1 MFLSFHHDLP
11 WVTTIAAYVNLFL
24 RMTTKS
30 NLPQIVAIGLV
41 LLLVVVFLRAEGRMF
56 ICTCGHFA
64 LWTSDTCSSNTS
76 QQLLDPYS
84 FTHVLHGFLFF
95 WLIALL
101 FRRMSSGWQVCLALL
116 LEGAWEVFENTRFVI
131 DKYRTETAA
140 LGYTGDTIVNSFG
153 DVMCALVGFLIA
165 QRLGLRRSLI
175 VFVLVETFLIL
186 WIRDSLLLQILML
199 VRPVE
204 AIKLW
209 QMCVQP

>member
-1 MFLSFHHDLP
+1 M
-11 WVTTIAAYVNLFL
+11 
-24 RMTTKS
+24 
-30 NLPQIVAIGLV
+30 VAIGLV
-41 LLLVVVFLRAEGRMF
+41 LLLVVVLLRAEGRMF
-56 ICTCGHFA
+56 ICTCGQFA
-64 LWTSDTCSSNTS
+64 VWTSDTCSSNTS

-101 FRRMSSGWQVCLALL
+101 FRRMNSSWQICLALL
-116 LEGAWEVFENTRFVI
+116 LEGGWELFENTRFVI

-140 LGYTGDTIVNSFG
+140 LGYTGDTIVNSLG
-153 DVMCALVGFLIA
+153 DVMCALVGFTIA
-165 QRLGLRRSLI
+165 RQLGLRRSLI
-175 VFVLVETFLIL
+175 VFVVVEVVLLV